1 MVGAV
6 VDGVLYDQAIS
17 KDTSLRRAKAILS
30 IGGIFKDVQAD
41 ESDDERREL
50 ERLVMNA
57 GKKKEK
63 AAAKEKEEKKKG
75 FWHSHEGVAG
85 AGGAVAG
92 EEKVKVDDKV

>member
-1 MVGAV
+1 VVGAV
-6 VDGVLYDQAIS
+6 VDGVLYDPAIS

-41 ESDDERREL
+41 ESDEERREL

-75 FWHSHEGVAG
+75 GFWHSHEGGSVEG
-85 AGGAVAG
+85 
-92 EEKVKVDDKV
+92 EKVKVEESARV